1 MMKIKISLVIFLFFS
16 IFFAGGTDAAA
27 SLPDSVVKSWTKPK
41 AKNTANVT
49 LGPNGFKGISTY
61 QEYELVNSKG
71 KTLYTYK
78 SPYINSS
85 VIHKDGSVYLIEE
98 SGKVG
103 SKKTYI
109 VSLDIKGKQKWR
121 KEIYTGTLKLTLL
134 DEGSLFLNGNDGK
147 NWSVMNI
154 DTKSGKTIWSSKI
167 NGYAYYS
174 PSGHV
179 IFENTERRNLIY
191 KDNKLVREI
200 KRPEDYYILRASFS
214 KEGKLAVIF
223 QAHGKVLDAKIF
235 VYDANGNEL
244 FSKQIINP
252 YQTGQILF
260 NEKEQLLITYKDT
273 RNAALTLEWYD
284 SNKMTEKSVIPKAT
298 SSAIGFGIENL
309 IISIDNN
316 KNMYYLNLTA
326 PVSVNKYNK
335 SGKLIGK
342 TMIPKNYT
350 WERAPDP
357 DNFKYGLFFVEFKN
371 NYYNKDYHVYSYK

>member
-1 MMKIKISLVIFLFFS
+1 MKIKISLVIFLIFS
-16 IFFAGGTDAAA
+16 IFLAGGTDAA

-71 KTLYTYK
+71 KTLYKYK

-85 VIHKDGSVYLIEE
+85 VIHKDGLVYLIEE
-98 SGKVG
+98 NGKVG

-109 VSLDIKGKQKWR
+109 VSLDVKGKQKWR
-121 KEIYTGTLKLTLL
+121 KEVPTGYAKLALL
-134 DEGSLFLNGNDGK
+134 DQGSLFLNGNDGK
-147 NWSVMNI
+147 NWFIMNI
-154 DTKSGKTIWSSKI
+154 DTKSGKTIWSSKA
-167 NGYAYYS
+167 NGYAYYG

-179 IFENTERRNLIY
+179 IFGNMEKRYPIY
-191 KDNKLVREI
+191 KNNKLVRELTP
-200 KRPEDYYILRASFS
+200 PEDYYLLRASFS
-214 KEGKLAVIF
+214 KEGKLAVVF
-223 QAHGKVLDAKIF
+223 QAHGKLLNTIIV
-235 VYDANGNEL
+235 VYDVNGNEL

-273 RNAALTLEWYD
+273 RNSALTCEWYD

-298 SSAIGFGIENL
+298 SSAIGFGVENL

-357 DNFKYGLFFVEFKN
+357 DNFKYGLFFIEFKN
-371 NYYNKDYHVYSYK
+371 NYFNKDYHVYSYK